1 MAMVIP
7 FENRALARLRE
18 QLGAAEEAREDLIA
32 FARGHSG
39 AVASIHEA
47 VLAAIEARGIDQ
59 LFSVVTRDW
68 PAILGIDSVA
78 LGLVVGEQGFRVDG
92 STVQR
97 LEARLL
103 ERAIE
108 RVDGVEMR
116 GVKRG
121 HPLFGAMSGEI
132 RAEALIAVDC
142 GPGLPRGLLVL
153 GQRDA
158 LTPDTRHGAILLR
171 FLGRSLAAMLAR
183 WLTAP
188 KD

>member
-1 MAMVIP
+1 MALVIP
-7 FENRALARLRE
+7 FEDRALARLRKR
-18 QLGAAEEAREDLIA
+18 LGAAEEAREDLIA

-39 AVASIHEA
+39 AVASIHDA
-47 VLAAIEARGIDQ
+47 VLSAIEARGIDE
-59 LFSVVTRDW
+59 LFGVVTRDW

-78 LGLVVGEQGFRVDG
+78 LGLVVGEQGFRADAG
-92 STVQR
+92 TVQR

-103 ERAIE
+103 ERVID
-108 RVDGVEMR
+108 RVDEVEMR

-121 HPLFGAMSGEI
+121 HPLFGAMSGKI
-132 RAEALIAVDC
+132 RAEALIAIEC

-153 GQRDA
+153 GQCDA
-158 LTPDTRHGAILLR
+158 LSPDTRQGAILLR

-188 KD
+188 ID